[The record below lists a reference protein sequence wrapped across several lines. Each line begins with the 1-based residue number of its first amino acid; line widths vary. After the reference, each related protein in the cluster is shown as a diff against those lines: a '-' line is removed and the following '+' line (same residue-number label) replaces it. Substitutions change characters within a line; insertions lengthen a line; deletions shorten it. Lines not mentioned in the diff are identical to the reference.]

1 MNIFMAAVYTN
12 GFMKTQKG
20 SHDKLNEFEKTHFEV
35 IPNVLESWHYVGKQ
49 RYVDDM
55 RRNDAKVFL
64 DSGAFSDWTMAKKHN
79 TGLKL
84 NVADYCA
91 YIQRNMDIL
100 RVEDGDLMA
109 SVLDGIGDPYKT
121 YQNQLEMEWRGV
133 RPLPCFHFGE
143 DERYLEHYVKNYSY
157 ITIGGMVGKTQQQL
171 MTWLDRI
178 FDRYI
183 CDKSGRPRL
192 KVHGFG
198 LTSVTMMESFPWYSC
213 DSSSWIQYAVYGH
226 IFHPRYNVITV
237 SGKSPRRHDMGMHVT
252 TLTDVERQF
261 VYNEFANIGFDVER
275 LMTVYESRAAV
286 NMWSF
291 KEINRIINVGK
302 SELYSARKQELF

>member
-1 MNIFMAAVYTN
+1 MHIYMAAVYTN

-20 SHDKLNEFEKTHFEV
+20 SHDKLNDFEKTHFEV

-49 RYVDDM
+49 RFVDDM

-64 DSGAFSDWTMAKKHN
+64 DSGAFSDWTMSKKNN

-84 NVADYCA
+84 NVEDYCA
-91 YIQRNMDIL
+91 YINRNRDIL

-143 DERYLEHYVKNYSY
+143 DERYLEYYIKNYSY

-183 CDKSGRPRL
+183 CDKSGKPKL

-198 LTSVTMMESFPWYSC
+198 LTSIPMMESFPWYSC

-226 IFHPRYNVITV
+226 VFHPKFNVITV
-237 SGKSPRRHDMGMHVT
+237 SEKSPRKHDLGMHVT
-252 TLTDVERQF
+252 TLSAPERAY
-261 VYNEFANIGFDVER
+261 VYKMIQDIGFDTER
-275 LMTVYESRAAV
+275 LASVYESRAAF

-291 KEINRIINVGK
+291 QEINKIINVGK
-302 SELYSARKQELF
+302 SDRFTARKQELF

>member
-1 MNIFMAAVYTN
+1 MHLYTAAVYTN

-20 SHDKLNEFEKTHFEV
+20 SHDKLNDFEKTHFEG
-35 IPNVLESWHYVGKQ
+35 IPNILESWHYVGKQ

-55 RRNDAKVFL
+55 RRGGAKVFL
-64 DSGAFSDWTMAKKHN
+64 DSGAFSAWSMAKKH
-79 TGLKL
+79 GHELKL
-84 NVADYCA
+84 NVWEYCE
-91 YIQRNMDIL
+91 YIKRNLDIL

-109 SVLDGIGDPYKT
+109 SVLDGIGDPLAT
-121 YQNQLEMEWRGV
+121 YRNQLEMESYGV

-143 DERYLEHYVKNYSY
+143 DERYLEWYVKNYSY

-198 LTSVTMMESFPWYSC
+198 LTSVTMMHSFPWYSC

-226 IFHPRYNVITV
+226 IFHPQYNVITV
-237 SGKSPRRHDMGMHVT
+237 SGKSPRRHDLGMHIT
-252 TLTDVERQF
+252 TLTDVEREY
-261 VYNEFANIGFDVER
+261 VYGMLRKLGFDTER
-275 LMTVYESRAAV
+275 LATVYEARAAF

-291 KEINRIINVGK
+291 RQLNHIINEGR
-302 SELYSARKQELF
+302 SGMFSARRQELF